1 MFRYLR
7 GNVRRSIAAA
17 SRSSVSTSG
26 SLAKSAARPLRFA
39 LVGAAA
45 TGVHMAVAALL
56 LGGWNWPAYIA
67 NLGAFLVAFGV
78 SYLGHRYLT
87 FARAGSPWRFLLV
100 ALAGFGLNNLLLT
113 GLLACGVPVLYALLA
128 ATALVPVF
136 SYLLSSLWVFR

>member
-1 MFRYLR
+1 
-7 GNVRRSIAAA
+7 
-17 SRSSVSTSG
+17 
-26 SLAKSAARPLRFA
+26 
-39 LVGAAA
+39 
-45 TGVHMAVAALL
+45 MAVAALL
-56 LGGWNWPAYIA
+56 LGGGGNWPAYIA

>member
-1 MFRYLR
+1 M
-7 GNVRRSIAAA
+7 
-17 SRSSVSTSG
+17 SSSG
-26 SLAKSAARPLRFA
+26 SLAKSAGRPLRFA

-45 TGVHMAVAALL
+45 TLVHMAVATLL
-56 LGGWNWPAYIA
+56 LGLCSWPAYPA

-78 SYLGHRYLT
+78 SYLGHRHIT

-113 GLLACGVPVLYALLA
+113 GLLAWGVPPLYALVA

>member
-1 MFRYLR
+1 M
-7 GNVRRSIAAA
+7 SA
-17 SRSSVSTSG
+17 SG

-39 LVGAAA
+39 LVGAVA
-45 TGVHMAVAALL
+45 TLVHMAVASLL
-56 LGGWNWPAYIA
+56 LSLWSWPAYGA

-78 SYLGHRYLT
+78 SYLGHRHLT

-113 GLLACGVPVLYALLA
+113 GLLACGLPALAALLV